1 VRDFE
6 FDPREL
12 ITGPFEKS
20 NVILVIASFG
30 PVWLESS
37 AVVTLRYQLANR
49 AVMLS
54 PTVEESSRA
63 SFERGTDAS

>member
-1 VRDFE
+1 MRDFE

-49 AVMLS
+49 AVMS

-63 SFERGTDAS
+63 SFERGTNAS